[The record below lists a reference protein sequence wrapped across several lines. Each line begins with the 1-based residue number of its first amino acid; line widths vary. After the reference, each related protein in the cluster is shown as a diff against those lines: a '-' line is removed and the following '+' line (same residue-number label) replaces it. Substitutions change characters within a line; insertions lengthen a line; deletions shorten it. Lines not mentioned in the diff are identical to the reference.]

1 MVDGVTEGDYA
12 QKMDKRSLFTNIAK
26 VLTAFGRV
34 GLHTEPFSGS
44 VEGPL
49 ARDWN

>member
-1 MVDGVTEGDYA
+1 MVDGVMEGDCA
-12 QKMDKRSLFTNIAK
+12 QKMDKRSFFNNMAT
-26 VLTAFGRV
+26 VLSAFGRV

-44 VEGPL
+44 VEGTL